1 MDLLFC
7 ISCFLPKKVQLKFV
21 QNFETLKKK
30 GVKTLNTFGPLC
42 LWQCFIWD
50 GCFYWN
56 WLSKYISCWNFLLYF
71 IWQSETRKICPLDL
85 HFVENLNGKSPV
97 RASPPLLC
105 EFDMKFRRILSEM
118 QKIPNVQGGDMYCAR
133 RLLFQQKVF
142 HFLWSHHPAS
152 QSSLCMELDQFFTA
166 LWNTTFGSLFLQQVI
181 CYNWKI
187 LQLSDR
193 LEKACLNLFCWFNRQ
208 ARYS

>member
-56 WLSKYISCWNFLLYF
+56 WLSKYTSCWNFLLYF

-97 RASPPLLC
+97 RASPLSSVSLIWNSGEFFQKCKRFQTFKAVTCIVLGGSSFNKRSFTFFDPIILQARAHCAWNWINFLL
-105 EFDMKFRRILSEM
+105 LSEI
-118 QKIPNVQGGDMYCAR
+118 QLLALFFYNRSFATTGRYCNCQIGSK
-133 RLLFQQKVF
+133 RL
-142 HFLWSHHPAS
+142 A
-152 QSSLCMELDQFFTA
+152 
-166 LWNTTFGSLFLQQVI
+166 
-181 CYNWKI
+181 
-187 LQLSDR
+187 
-193 LEKACLNLFCWFNRQ
+193 
-208 ARYS
+208 

>member
-97 RASPPLLC
+97 RASPLSSVSLIWNSGEFFQKCKRFQTFKAVTCIVLGGSSFNKRSFTFFDPIILQARAHCAWNWINFLL
-105 EFDMKFRRILSEM
+105 LSEI
-118 QKIPNVQGGDMYCAR
+118 QLLALFFYNRSFATTGRYCNC
-133 RLLFQQKVF
+133 QI
-142 HFLWSHHPAS
+142 
-152 QSSLCMELDQFFTA
+152 
-166 LWNTTFGSLFLQQVI
+166 G
-181 CYNWKI
+181 
-187 LQLSDR
+187 
-193 LEKACLNLFCWFNRQ
+193 
-208 ARYS
+208 